1 MDENYLSDFEKEIKD
16 SLEEADQYSAASK
29 EFTETVKNVVAL
41 DSAKLAR
48 EKFEAEREE
57 SKEKLKLERL
67 KMQYEHEEK
76 MERYQTERAAQRT
89 ELIKG
94 VITGGFM
101 IGGLLIALYYEQTRP
116 IVTKTLS
123 MIPKVN
129 RIF

>member
-1 MDENYLSDFEKEIKD
+1 MDKDYLSDFDREIKN
-16 SLEEADQYSAASK
+16 SLDEADKYSASSK
-29 EFTETVKNVVAL
+29 EFTESVKNIVAL
-41 DSAKLAR
+41 DSAKLAH

-76 MERYQTERAAQRT
+76 MERYQTERAGQRN

-123 MIPKVN
+123 MIPKVT